1 MQHLKHLDH
10 AKANSHIDG
19 AYLFIAALIYGLF
32 VVYGSLVPLNFRY
45 LSLEEAWA
53 LFRNIPYLQL
63 GIGSRADWVANIL
76 LYIPLAFLSAACLK
90 RMLNS
95 ATVLAAMVAIILC
108 TLLALTVEFTQLFFP
123 PRTVS
128 LNDIV
133 AEIIGSAI
141 GTGIWLY
148 FGEKLIWLW
157 QQFKGGGRQSAH
169 ALIVL
174 YTLAYLGFS
183 LFPYDFLVSRAELE
197 EKILYSGH
205 ATFFV
210 APTCG
215 AWFQCGTKLFTEIL
229 TAAPLGAFLGM
240 MAIAGR
246 KSRFGM
252 AFGWGMLLGI
262 GIEGMQV
269 LLASGISQGA
279 SIVTRGLGTVA
290 GLVFYHLFQR
300 EWLLQYRTQI
310 KFGMVLLF
318 PLYMGF
324 LLALNGFFSSRIE
337 GSVAALEKLDEVQ
350 WLPFYYHYFTSE
362 TQAMHSLLTH
372 AGAYA
377 PIGVAVWLF
386 RINRP
391 RPSSL
396 WLSATLAAFAAFLM
410 ETMKLFLDG
419 KKPDPTDVLIAAAAA
434 AIASFVASRIV
445 HHAASASS
453 VAPPKETSQPSR
465 DVRKHGLKAGISF
478 LIGVIALGG
487 WVVVSQPK
495 EKFVFEE
502 ALPKLPKGEDL
513 PPVNLPAFREI
524 HPRLPSPSGAE
535 ISMLVMNNRGFVDA
549 QRRMAD
555 GGKGDV
561 RAVALMELIEPGSQD
576 LDILFERLMKLEP
589 AYRGHDQGRTLAQ
602 AYDWLYHRW
611 SESRRVALREKLV
624 GASEYL
630 INVVRRERLSPYNVY
645 LYNAPFQ
652 ALMACGLALY
662 RDDPRGE
669 PIMRFTYDLWKNRV
683 LPVWRQ
689 VMGNTGGWH
698 EGGEYVGI
706 GIGQAIYQVPA
717 MWRTATGE
725 DLFATEPG
733 IRGFLDFLVYRTR
746 PDGTHYRWGDGSFFD
761 KIIPDAAA
769 LALEFR
775 HAAAYSLRPP
785 GKDSPTSWPWGP
797 LIDSSLI
804 DPFAASRLPLTR
816 LFDGIGMM
824 VARSDW
830 SPEATYVTFKVGDN
844 FWSHTHLDQGA
855 FTIYK
860 GGELA
865 IDSGLYGSQYG
876 SDHHMNYQYQT
887 IAHNTVTVTDP
898 DDTVPAPG
906 KKKPRPIAND
916 GGQRRVGSGWGV
928 EAAPLDRAEWE
939 AKRDIYHT
947 GKIEQLLDQDGL
959 SVSVADVTPAY
970 TSQSSGNGSFSH
982 RSRRVERFWRT
993 FAYDRT
999 DDTVVVFDQVVAT
1012 KAAFRK
1018 RWLLHT
1024 SEQPQ
1029 RTSDGFTARVSSQDR
1044 AGHGGGQL
1052 QGHVLL
1058 PKQANIQVIGGRGFE
1073 FFADSKNYDEEGKL
1087 KEALKKLGPN
1097 KGEPGAWR
1105 IEVSPALEA
1114 AEDNF
1119 LVVLLPSRLGEKPT
1133 HQVRLIEAGHKVGC
1147 EISGPIRTTRWWY
1160 EPGRNGVEI
1169 EVMANGNH
1177 RSYHVN
1183 GSSTAS
1189 VAPFQRNWFETVKA
1203 QVGLSY

>member
-1 MQHLKHLDH
+1 MQHLRHLDYS
-10 AKANSHIDG
+10 KTNIRIDG
-19 AYLFIAALIYGLF
+19 THLFFAALIYGLF
-32 VVYGSLVPLNFRY
+32 VVYGSLVPLDFHY
-45 LSLEEAWA
+45 LSLEEAWV

-76 LYIPLAFLSAACLK
+76 LYAPLAFFTAGFLK
-90 RMLNS
+90 RMLRS
-95 ATVLAAMVAIILC
+95 APLLAVVVALVLC
-108 TLLALTVEFTQLFFP
+108 TLLALAVEFTQLFFP

-133 AEIIGSAI
+133 AEIMGSAI

-148 FGEKLIWLW
+148 SGERLIGLW
-157 QQFKGGGRQSAH
+157 QQFKEGGRHGTH

-197 EKILYSGH
+197 EKFLFSGH
-205 ATFFV
+205 AAFFV
-210 APTCG
+210 ALTCG
-215 AWFQCGTKLFTEIL
+215 AWFQCGTKLFAEVL
-229 TAAPLGAFLGM
+229 MAAPLGAFLGM
-240 MAIAGR
+240 MAMVGR
-246 KSRFGM
+246 KPRYGM
-252 AFGWGMLLGI
+252 ALVWGLLLGL
-262 GIEGMQV
+262 GIEGIQV
-269 LLASGISQGA
+269 FLASGVSQGA
-279 SIVTRGLGTVA
+279 SAATRSLGMGA
-290 GLVFYHLFQR
+290 GLAFYHFFQR
-300 EWLLQYRTQI
+300 DWLIRWRTQV
-310 KFGMVLLF
+310 KFGTALLLPF
-318 PLYMGF
+318 YVGF
-324 LLALNGFFSSRIE
+324 LLALNGFFSSRLS
-337 GSVAALEKLDEVQ
+337 GARAALEKLGEVQ

-362 TQAMHSLLTH
+362 TQAMYSLLTH

-386 RINRP
+386 RIDRP
-391 RPSSL
+391 KPSSL
-396 WLSATLAAFAAFLM
+396 WLPATLAAFAAFLM
-410 ETMKLFLDG
+410 EMMKLFLDG
-419 KKPDPTDVLIAAAAA
+419 KKPDPTNMLIAAVAA
-434 AIASFVASRIV
+434 AIAGFVVSHIV
-445 HHAASASS
+445 DRAASASFAS
-453 VAPPKETSQPSR
+453 PPPEMPPPAQN
-465 DVRKHGLKAGISF
+465 VRRHSLKAGIGF
-478 LIGVIALGG
+478 LIGVMVLSG
-487 WVVVSQPK
+487 WTIISQPK

-502 ALPKLPKGEDL
+502 ALPKLPKGDEL
-513 PPVNLPAFREI
+513 PPVNLPGFREA
-524 HPRLPSPSGAE
+524 HPRLPSPSAAE
-535 ISMLVMNNRGFVDA
+535 VAMLAMKNRDFVEA
-549 QRRMAD
+549 QRRQAD
-555 GGKGDV
+555 GGKGNV
-561 RAVALMELIEPGSQD
+561 RAIALMELIEPGSQD
-576 LDILFERLMKLEP
+576 LNILFEHLMKLEP
-589 AYRGHDQGRTLAQ
+589 SYRGHDQGRALAL

-611 SESRRVALREKLV
+611 SESQRVALREKLV
-624 GASEYL
+624 GVSEYL
-630 INVVRRERLSPYNVY
+630 ITVIRRQRLSPYNVY

-652 ALMACGLALY
+652 ALMACSLALY

-669 PIMRFTYDLWKNRV
+669 PVMRFTYDLWKNRV

-717 MWRTATGE
+717 MWRNATGE

-746 PDGTHYRWGDGSFFD
+746 PDGTHNRWGDGSFFD
-761 KIIPDAAA
+761 KIVPDAAA

-797 LIDSSLI
+797 PIDSSLI
-804 DPFAASRLPLTR
+804 DPLAASRLPLTR

-830 SPEATYVTFKVGDN
+830 SPEATYVTFKAGDN

-906 KKKPRPIAND
+906 KKTPRPIAND

-959 SVSVADVTPAY
+959 AVSVADVTPAY
-970 TSQSSGNGSFSH
+970 TNPSSGNGSFSH
-982 RSRRVERFWRT
+982 RTRRVDRFWRT
-993 FAYDRT
+993 FAYDRI
-999 DDTVVVFDQVVAT
+999 DDVVVVFDQVVAT

-1024 SEQPQ
+1024 SEQPE
-1029 RTSDGFTARVSSQDR
+1029 RTSAGFSATVSPQSR

-1052 QGHVLL
+1052 QAHVLL
-1058 PKQANIQVIGGRGFE
+1058 PRQANIQVIGGRGFE
-1073 FFADSKNYDEEGKL
+1073 FFVDSNNYDEEGKL
-1087 KEALKKLGPN
+1087 KEALRKLGPN

-1105 IEVSPALEA
+1105 IEVTPAMEA
-1114 AEDNF
+1114 AEDHF
-1119 LVVLLPSRLGEKPT
+1119 LVVLLPGRLGEKPA

-1147 EISGPIRTTRWWY
+1147 EISGPIRTTRWWF

-1169 EVMANGNH
+1169 ELIANGNQ
-1177 RSYHVN
+1177 RNYHV
-1183 GSSTAS
+1183 GGRSAAS
-1189 VAPFQRNWFETVKA
+1189 VAPYQRNWLETVKA
-1203 QVGLSY
+1203 QVGLSR

>member
-1 MQHLKHLDH
+1 MHHLKHLDQP
-10 AKANSHIDG
+10 KTDIRIDS
-19 AYLFIAALIYGLF
+19 AYLFFAALIYGLF
-32 VVYGSLVPLNFRY
+32 VVYGSLVPLNFHF
-45 LSLEEAWA
+45 LPMEEAWS
-53 LFRNIPYLQL
+53 LFRNIPYLKL

-76 LYIPLAFLSAACLK
+76 LYIPLAFFTTGFFK
-90 RMLNS
+90 RVTRS
-95 ATVLAAMVAIILC
+95 ATLLAALIAIIFC

-133 AEIIGSAI
+133 AEIMGSAI
-141 GTGIWLY
+141 GTGIW
-148 FGEKLIWLW
+148 FFSGERLVWLW
-157 QQFKGGGRQSAH
+157 QQFKGGGRQGTH
-169 ALIVL
+169 ALIAL

-183 LFPYDFLVSRAELE
+183 LFPYDFLVSGAELE
-197 EKILYSGH
+197 EKLIYSGH
-205 ATFFV
+205 AAFFV

-215 AWFQCGTKLFTEIL
+215 AWFQCSTKLFAELL
-229 TAAPLGAFLGM
+229 TVAPLGAFLGM

-246 KSRFGM
+246 KPRFGM
-252 AFGWGMLLGI
+252 AFGWGILLGI

-269 LLASGISQGA
+269 FLASGVSQGA
-279 SIVTRGLGTVA
+279 SIITRGLGMVA

-300 EWLLQYRTQI
+300 EWLVQYRTQI
-310 KFGMVLLF
+310 KFGIALLL
-318 PLYMGF
+318 PVYLGF
-324 LLALNGFFSSRIE
+324 LLALNGLFSTRIA
-337 GSVAALEKLDEVQ
+337 SVAAALEKLDEVH

-391 RPSSL
+391 KQPSL
-396 WLSATLAAFAAFLM
+396 WLPATLAAFTAFLM
-410 ETMKLFLDG
+410 EAMKLFLDG

-434 AIASFVASRIV
+434 AFASFAVSRIV
-445 HHAASASS
+445 YRAVSASS
-453 VAPPKETSQPSR
+453 GPTQSETPPPSR
-465 DVRKHGLKAGISF
+465 NVRRHGLKVGMGL
-478 LIGVIALGG
+478 LIGVMALGG
-487 WVVVSQPK
+487 WVIVSQPK

-502 ALPKLPKGEDL
+502 GLLKLPKGEEL
-513 PPVNLPAFREI
+513 PPVNLPGFREA
-524 HPRLPSPSGAE
+524 HPRLPSPSGTEVA
-535 ISMLVMNNRGFVDA
+535 MLVMNNRGFVDA
-549 QRRMAD
+549 QRRLA
-555 GGKGDV
+555 GGGQGEV

-576 LDILFERLMKLEP
+576 LNILFEHLMKLEP
-589 AYRGHDQGRTLAQ
+589 TYRGHDQGRPLAL

-611 SESRRVALREKLV
+611 SESQRVALREKLV
-624 GASEYL
+624 DVSEYL
-630 INVVRRERLSPYNVY
+630 INVIRQERLSPYNVY

-652 ALMACGLALY
+652 ALMACSLALY

-669 PIMRFTYDLWKNRV
+669 PVMRFTYDLWKNRV
-683 LPVWRQ
+683 LPAWRQ

-706 GIGQAIYQVPA
+706 GIGQAVYQVPA
-717 MWRTATGE
+717 MWRNATGE

-746 PDGTHYRWGDGSFFD
+746 PDGTQFRWGDGAFFD

-769 LALEFR
+769 LALEYR

-785 GKDSPTSWPWGP
+785 GKESPTSWPWGP
-797 LIDSSLI
+797 LIDASLV
-804 DPFAASRLPLTR
+804 DPLAASRLPLTR
-816 LFDGIGMM
+816 LFDGIGMV

-830 SPEATYVTFKVGDN
+830 SPEATYVTFKAGDN

-865 IDSGLYGSQYG
+865 IDSGLYGPKYG

-887 IAHNTVTVTDP
+887 IAHNTITVTDP

-906 KKKPRPIAND
+906 KKKPRSIAND

-928 EAAPLDRAEWE
+928 EAAPLDRAEWD

-959 SVSVADVTPAY
+959 AVAVADVTPAY
-970 TSQSSGNGSFSH
+970 TNQSSGNGSFSH

-993 FAYDRT
+993 FAYDRI
-999 DDTVVVFDQVVAT
+999 DDAVVVFDQVAAT
-1012 KAAFRK
+1012 KAVFRK

-1024 SEQPQ
+1024 IEQPR
-1029 RTSDGFTARVSSQDR
+1029 RTPDGFATKVSPQDR
-1044 AGHGGGQL
+1044 TGHGGGQL

-1058 PKQANIQVIGGRGFE
+1058 PKQANIQVIGGRGLE
-1073 FFADSKNYDEEGKL
+1073 FFVDSKNYDEEGKL
-1087 KEALKKLGPN
+1087 KESLKKLGPN
-1097 KGEPGAWR
+1097 NGEPGEWR
-1105 IEVSPALEA
+1105 IEVTPERDAV
-1114 AEDNF
+1114 EDNF
-1119 LVVLLPSRLGEKPT
+1119 LVVLLPTRLGEKPA
-1133 HQVRLIEAGHKVGC
+1133 HHVRLIEAGHKVGC
-1147 EISGPIRTTRWWY
+1147 EISGPMRTTRWWF

-1169 EVMANGNH
+1169 EVIANGNH
-1177 RSYHVN
+1177 RGYRIV
-1183 GSSTAS
+1183 GQSTAS
-1189 VAPFQRNWFETVKA
+1189 VAPYQRNWLETVKV
-1203 QVGLSY
+1203 QMGLLH